1 MARYTAHALVI
12 GVHPWGDADKVVE
25 LFTAEKGRVRA
36 AAFGSRRP
44 KSALAAALQLFN
56 EVWLVRCRMRQRIPA
71 GKAARASCL

>member
-36 AAFGSRRP
+36 AAFGSRRRAH
-44 KSALAAALQLFN
+44 S
-56 EVWLVRCRMRQRIPA
+56 QR
-71 GKAARASCL
+71 RSSSSTSLT